1 METAF
6 AIEGMSCQHCVA
18 AVKAVLDKLPG
29 VREARVE
36 VGRAV
41 LDSNF
46 GDKKPIMLTVE
57 LA

>member
-1 METAF
+1 GNKVIVQYGEVTEDIATP
-6 AIEGMSCQHCVA
+6 
-18 AVKAVLDKLPG
+18 VLGEILPQYA
-29 VREARVE
+29 EDLAK

-46 GDKKPIMLTVE
+46 GDKTPIMLTVE